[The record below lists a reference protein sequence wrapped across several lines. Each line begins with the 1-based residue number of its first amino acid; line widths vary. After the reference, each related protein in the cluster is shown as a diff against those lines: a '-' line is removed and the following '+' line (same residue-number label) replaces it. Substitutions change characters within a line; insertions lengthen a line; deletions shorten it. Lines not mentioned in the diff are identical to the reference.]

1 MATDLTEGKLQ
12 AGRGQKA
19 QLSAYKIRSKE
30 WNILMITRNYEG
42 LHILRIV
49 ETKLCSLKT

>member
-19 QLSAYKIRSKE
+19 QLSAYKIRSKGME
-30 WNILMITRNYEG
+30 HSYDN
-42 LHILRIV
+42 
-49 ETKLCSLKT
+49 S